1 MTPLPW
7 SPVSSP
13 FTFSSSFF
21 FLPPP
26 PSLSFFKNPDIL
38 FTGCIITAEERS
50 TATQGMVDKFF
61 FSPLAS
67 PFATW
72 ILNGVSRNA
81 SRDPSILEETSRYVR
96 SADFLIGEKK
106 RRAG

>member
-1 MTPLPW
+1 
-7 SPVSSP
+7 
-13 FTFSSSFF
+13 
-21 FLPPP
+21 
-26 PSLSFFKNPDIL
+26 
-38 FTGCIITAEERS
+38 
-50 TATQGMVDKFF
+50 MVDKFF

-67 PFATW
+67 PLATW

-106 RRAG
+106 KKGGIESGSLDPNTLFQSIDRRGGWERRRKKEIESFVERVTRCFIVYYKIFISRE